1 MSYFKLK
8 LFLLLLALVLTAS
21 ASAIL
26 LFNGRISLGIL
37 ISLALPIEIVMV
49 FHICGLLIG
58 TLSSF
63 VGGLEMNDTSMRFE
77 AKGADREL
85 KEMADG
91 MNKITMLYHQANK
104 DLETRKLYYDRIL
117 RVMTHEMR
125 NAITPVVSLSAGITA
140 DVDSYSREEIVEALE
155 VIRTQSES
163 ITRFLDSYHA
173 LTHLPR
179 PEKKHVNA
187 IQFFRKLHKSLQQF
201 ETTGKFD
208 ANCISYKI
216 ADHATLYIDE
226 ALFSQ
231 ALTNILKNSL
241 EAVAQKQR
249 PTITVIATMSAHSC
263 KINISDNGNGL
274 PPSIASDPFQPFIT
288 TKPDGNGIGLFLSR
302 QIVML
307 HEGNILLDNYP
318 AKGLSITITIPTR

>member
-26 LFNGRISLGIL
+26 LFTGRISLGIL

-125 NAITPVVSLSAGITA
+125 NAITPVVSLSAGITT

-155 VIRTQSES
+155 IIRTQSES

-179 PEKKHVNA
+179 PEKSISMPSN
-187 IQFFRKLHKSLQQF
+187 SS
-201 ETTGKFD
+201 
-208 ANCISYKI
+208 ANCTS
-216 ADHATLYIDE
+216 HC
-226 ALFSQ
+226 S
-231 ALTNILKNSL
+231 N
-241 EAVAQKQR
+241 
-249 PTITVIATMSAHSC
+249 
-263 KINISDNGNGL
+263 
-274 PPSIASDPFQPFIT
+274 
-288 TKPDGNGIGLFLSR
+288 SR
-302 QIVML
+302 QPV
-307 HEGNILLDNYP
+307 N
-318 AKGLSITITIPTR
+318 

>member
-1 MSYFKLK
+1 MQSPPW
-8 LFLLLLALVLTAS
+8 S
-21 ASAIL
+21 
-26 LFNGRISLGIL
+26 
-37 ISLALPIEIVMV
+37 P
-49 FHICGLLIG
+49 
-58 TLSSF
+58 
-63 VGGLEMNDTSMRFE
+63 
-77 AKGADREL
+77 
-85 KEMADG
+85 
-91 MNKITMLYHQANK
+91 
-104 DLETRKLYYDRIL
+104 
-117 RVMTHEMR
+117 
-125 NAITPVVSLSAGITA
+125 LSAGITA

-201 ETTGKFD
+201 ATTGKFD